1 MFKQSVDIWLYFYKF
16 HTGENYLFSGKDGLH
31 LKQLLK
37 KIEAKVK
44 ERGLEPTEENI
55 LNSLKG
61 FLNTVKDPWILE
73 HLEVSLINSKFNSLY
88 VSAIK
93 NSPIGVER
101 AIDKIIRERYPKGAS
116 GN

>member
-1 MFKQSVDIWLYFYKF
+1 MYKMAIDIWIIFYRH
-16 HTGENYLFSGKDGLH
+16 HTGENYLFNGKECTH